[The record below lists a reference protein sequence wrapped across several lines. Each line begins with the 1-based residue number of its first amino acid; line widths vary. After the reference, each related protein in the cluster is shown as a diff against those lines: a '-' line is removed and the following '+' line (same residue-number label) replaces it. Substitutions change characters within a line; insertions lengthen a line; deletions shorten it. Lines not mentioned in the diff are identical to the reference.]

1 VDILQPKLN
10 AFRVGEGKEFDPFHG
25 ARLRVHTERETVGF
39 EGREVLED
47 DHFLQRAQFQGL
59 GSDQALFVQGGG
71 ALRAWEGEK
80 RKGGGR

>member
-1 VDILQPKLN
+1 
-10 AFRVGEGKEFDPFHG
+10 
-25 ARLRVHTERETVGF
+25 
-39 EGREVLED
+39 VLED